1 MFALTAQAGRQ
12 KESQTREGEKGMCG
26 HVIEYHLWIG
36 TTIYTEKL
44 MKMKM
49 RQWMKMDVGQDRV
62 GQGRA
67 AKETRIDG
75 FIGLVLI

>member
-1 MFALTAQAGRQ
+1 
-12 KESQTREGEKGMCG
+12 
-26 HVIEYHLWIG
+26 
-36 TTIYTEKL
+36 
-44 MKMKM
+44 
-49 RQWMKMDVGQDRV
+49 MKMDVGQDRV